1 MKIINKE
8 KEKYENIHYQSDYGL
23 GNRQVNEL
31 KNKRQQ
37 KDPPHLQGLLSVILI
52 LLNLVIVHKPPQH
65 VSFC

>member
-31 KNKRQQ
+31 KNMSF
-37 KDPPHLQGLLSVILI
+37 DFS
-52 LLNLVIVHKPPQH
+52 HKFKEII
-65 VSFC
+65 SKSKNCLDIACGG